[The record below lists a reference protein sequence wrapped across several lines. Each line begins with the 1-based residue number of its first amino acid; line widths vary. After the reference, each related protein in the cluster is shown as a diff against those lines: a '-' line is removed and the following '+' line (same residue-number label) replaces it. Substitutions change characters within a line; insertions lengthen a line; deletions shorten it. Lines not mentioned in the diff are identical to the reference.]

1 MTRPGKR
8 TSWVNSVRFERAGE
22 SEPARPGESERPVP
36 RERMTTRL
44 SKEQVTPV
52 NVEQGSGAVKSQ
64 VEKNL
69 EPGMSVRLSLMA
81 DNAARSTSLILG
93 RC

>member
-8 TSWVNSVRFERAGE
+8 MSWVSWVRLERAGE
-22 SEPARPGESERPVP
+22 REPARPGESERPVP
-36 RERMTTRL
+36 SDRMVTRSL
-44 SKEQVTPV
+44 KPQVTPV
-52 NVEQGSGAVKSQ
+52 NEEQGSGAVKSQ

-81 DNAARSTSLILG
+81 DSAAKSTALILG